1 MLQKI
6 KLFTALTM
14 LSWAS
19 ACAYS
24 HPPPGGWAVSGDY
37 LYMLPTFDDTYFV
50 IDSPVTSA
58 FPNGTREN
66 NDFRFSTGYRVGGV
80 LGLDVGR
87 EFQAYYTNLGV
98 DRSKTITGDF
108 LWATIGQ
115 SNLVTVF
122 ENYAGAATS
131 NLHLL
136 YQRAD
141 GILAQQA
148 FNFEGADLFLNFGVE
163 YAYLRLNEDY
173 QYSVTG
179 GAVATIDRR
188 SKAWGIG
195 PQAGF
200 ELDYEFANC
209 CCWPG
214 AIMMKAVSS
223 ASLLDC
229 RCTHSDVNILSGA
242 TLLRTSDKST
252 WRIIPALHARVSINM
267 ESYTC
272 WGVVGIEIGYEFN
285 SYIRGLTRVMYPDDE
300 ADSLSYNDYSNFDV
314 QGLFL
319 SATLGF

>member
-1 MLQKI
+1 MLKKI
-6 KLFTALTM
+6 KLFTALKM
-14 LSWAS
+14 LIVAS

-24 HPPPGGWAVSGDY
+24 HPPPGNWTVSGDY

-50 IDSPVTSA
+50 INSPTSTL
-58 FPNGTREN
+58 FPNGAKEN
-66 NDFRFSTGYRVGGV
+66 NDFRFNTGYRVGGV
-80 LGLDVGR
+80 LGLDAGR
-87 EFQAYYTNLGV
+87 EFQGYYTQLGV
-98 DRSKTITGDF
+98 DRSKTVTGDF
-108 LWATIGQ
+108 LWATVGQ

-122 ENYAGAATS
+122 ENYAGTATS

-148 FNFEGADLFLNFGVE
+148 FEFECAELFLNFGVE

-209 CCWPG
+209 CCSPG
-214 AIMMKAVSS
+214 SIMLKAVSS
-223 ASLLDC
+223 VSLLNS
-229 RCTHSDVNILSGA
+229 RSTHSDVNILSGA
-242 TLLRTSDKST
+242 TLLRTTDKST
-252 WRIIPALHARVSINM
+252 WRIIPALHARLSINM

-272 WGVVGIEIGYEFN
+272 CGVVSLEVGYEFN
-285 SYIRGLTRVMYPDDE
+285 SYIRGLTRAIYPDDE
-300 ADSLSYNDYSNFDV
+300 ADSLSWNEYYNFDV
-314 QGLFL
+314 QGLFI